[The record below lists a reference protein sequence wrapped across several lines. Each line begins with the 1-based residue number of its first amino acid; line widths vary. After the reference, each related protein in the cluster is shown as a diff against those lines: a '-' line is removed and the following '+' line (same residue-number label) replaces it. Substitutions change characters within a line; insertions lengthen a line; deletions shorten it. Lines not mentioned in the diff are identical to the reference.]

1 MGKKQWHI
9 LLSILIFIVPLH
21 SCQKIEKTA
30 IKYNLNIAKIKDLSQ
45 QKKINAKVYLKGKVI
60 NTAPFLGTG
69 AYELQ
74 DKTGSMWIFSKES
87 LPVVGK
93 NLTIRG
99 EVKYQ
104 SITVNA
110 TKNQDFGDFYINE
123 IQRLPEENESVT
135 PTP

>member
-9 LLSILIFIVPLH
+9 LLSILIFTIPLN
-21 SCQKIEKTA
+21 SCQNIEETA

-45 QKKINAKVYLKGKVI
+45 QKRINAKVYLKGKVI

-74 DKTGSMWIFSKES
+74 DKTGSMWIFSKEP
-87 LPVVGK
+87 LPVVSK

-110 TKNQDFGDFYINE
+110 MKNEDFGDFYINE

-135 PTP
+135 PAP

>member
-9 LLSILIFIVPLH
+9 LLSILIFALPLN
-21 SCQKIEKTA
+21 SCQKIETTA

-45 QKKINAKVYLKGKVI
+45 QKRINAKVYLKGKVI

-74 DKTGSMWIFSKES
+74 DKTASMWIFSKES

-110 TKNQDFGDFYINE
+110 MKNEDFGDFYINE
-123 IQRLPEENESVT
+123 IQRLPEENESPT

>member
-9 LLSILIFIVPLH
+9 LLSILIFTIPLN

-87 LPVVGK
+87 LPIVGK

-110 TKNQDFGDFYINE
+110 MKNEDFGDFYINE

>member
-1 MGKKQWHI
+1 MGKKQWHM
-9 LLSILIFIVPLH
+9 LLSILIFALPLH
-21 SCQKIEKTA
+21 SCQNIEETA

-45 QKKINAKVYLKGKVI
+45 QKRINGKVYLKGKVI

-74 DKTGSMWIFSKES
+74 DKTGSMWVFSKES

-110 TKNQDFGDFYINE
+110 MKNEDFGDFYINE
-123 IQRLPEENESVT
+123 IHRLPEENESVT
-135 PTP
+135 P